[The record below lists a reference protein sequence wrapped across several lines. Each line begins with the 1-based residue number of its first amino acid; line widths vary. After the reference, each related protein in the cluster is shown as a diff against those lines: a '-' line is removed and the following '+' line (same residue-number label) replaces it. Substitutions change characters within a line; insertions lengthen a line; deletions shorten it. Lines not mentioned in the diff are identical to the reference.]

1 MKKKI
6 LLTLICLLAVSLF
19 GCSSGNDKK
28 EVQYTSTLFDN
39 VKITY
44 PEGSDYEGI
53 PDGDTYY
60 SFLSK
65 EKGTEISFS
74 REVLDAQTPDADDLL
89 KGSVGSAVRET
100 EDGILYG
107 EVNGGLVRILDS
119 SYYRYVIYRIP
130 PKESVSEEALAEM
143 DEIFFKIALDPQ
155 VVVQMPV
162 LPDDTFRY
170 LNMTVSTPGRQAFA
184 ETAGDFDFG
193 VMSEDGKIMIYT
205 NSIAKADTGY
215 SEEAMRDLVYA
226 DKEVRKLDNG
236 FEYYTAD
243 FTSEAGT
250 EFTHYYSLMQDDG
263 NFYDVYGLIYTRDK
277 SLYEDT
283 VIGILSKIRFE

>member
-1 MKKKI
+1 MKKNI

-44 PEGSDYEGI
+44 PEGSDYQGVL
-53 PDGDTYY
+53 DGDKYY

-74 REVLDAQTPDADDLL
+74 REVLDAQSPKADELL
-89 KGSVGSAVRET
+89 KGSVGSAVKET
-100 EDGILYG
+100 EDGVLYG

-130 PKESVSEEALAEM
+130 PKEGVSEQALAEM

-162 LPDDTFRY
+162 LPDDSFRY
-170 LNMTVSTPGRQAFA
+170 LNMVISTPGRQAFV
-184 ETAGDFDFG
+184 ETAGDFAYG
-193 VMSEDGKIMIYT
+193 VMSQEGKIMIYI
-205 NSIAKADTGY
+205 NSVAKAEISYTED
-215 SEEAMRDLVYA
+215 ALRDLVYT
-226 DKEVRKLDNG
+226 DKEVGKLDNG
-236 FEYYTAD
+236 FEYYVTD
-243 FTSEAGT
+243 FSSESGM
-250 EFTHYYSLMQDDG
+250 EFTNYYSLMYDDE

-277 SLYEDT
+277 ALYEDT
-283 VIGILSKIRFE
+283 VIEILSKIRFE

>member
-6 LLTLICLLAVSLF
+6 LLILICLLAVSLF

-44 PEGSDYEGI
+44 PEGSDYEGV
-53 PDGDTYY
+53 PDGDNYY

-74 REVLDAQTPDADDLL
+74 REVLDAKTPEAGEFL
-89 KGSVGSAVRET
+89 KATLGSAVKET

-107 EVNGGLVRILDS
+107 EVNGGLVRVLDS

-130 PKESVSEEALAEM
+130 PKEGVSEEALAEM
-143 DEIFFKIALDPQ
+143 DEIFFKIAIDPQ

-170 LNMTVSTPGRQAFA
+170 LNMVISTPGRQAFA
-184 ETAGDFDFG
+184 ETAGDFNFG
-193 VMSEDGKIMIYT
+193 VMSDEGKIMIYT
-205 NSIAKADTGY
+205 DSVAKTEIGY
-215 SEEAMRDLVYA
+215 SEDALRDLVYA
-226 DKEVRKLDNG
+226 DKEVGKLDNG
-236 FEYYTAD
+236 FEYYSSD
-243 FTSEAGT
+243 FSSESGT
-250 EFTHYYSLMQDDG
+250 EFTSYYSLMYDDE
-263 NFYDVYGLIYTRDK
+263 NFYDVYGLIYTGDK
-277 SLYEDT
+277 ALYEDD